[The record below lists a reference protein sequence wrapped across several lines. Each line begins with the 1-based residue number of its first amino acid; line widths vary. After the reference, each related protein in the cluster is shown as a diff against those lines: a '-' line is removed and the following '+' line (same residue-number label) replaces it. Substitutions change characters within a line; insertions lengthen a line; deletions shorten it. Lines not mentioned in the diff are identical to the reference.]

1 MMLNLIERRAFLRLS
16 SAISLFFLLA
26 PLLVVV
32 VLSFNGEGNMRFP
45 PATYGL
51 DWFANFFERDRF
63 MSALRFSALLAVCA
77 AITASFCGT
86 LLGLALASGKAFAH
100 TWFLLILPL
109 PIFVPEVVT
118 GLGLL
123 NIMSKLGVT
132 DDFLRLWL
140 AHAIITLP
148 YATYTC
154 LTNIRAFDVSLADAS
169 RSLGVGFWGTLWK
182 VVLPLIKP
190 GIIAGG
196 IFAFLLSFD
205 NLMISA
211 FLLGPLDTTL
221 PVEMNSYIRTKADPT
236 VAAAATVL
244 MLATS
249 VAVFVTNK
257 VFGLEQLLR
266 IKPN

>member
-1 MMLNLIERRAFLRLS
+1 MDWTGSQTFL
-16 SAISLFFLLA
+16 SAIVSCQ
-26 PLLVVV
+26 
-32 VLSFNGEGNMRFP
+32 LSDSVRCWHYVP
-45 PATYGL
+45 QSQQVSVAH
-51 DWFANFFERDRF
+51 
-63 MSALRFSALLAVCA
+63 C
-77 AITASFCGT
+77 
-86 LLGLALASGKAFAH
+86 LGLALASRKAFAH

-123 NIMSKLGVT
+123 NIMSKLGVA

-140 AHAIITLP
+140 AHVIITLP

-169 RSLGVGFWGTLWK
+169 RSLGVGFWGTLRK

-236 VAAAATVL
+236 VAAAATIL
-244 MLATS
+244 MIATS

-266 IKPN
+266 IRPN